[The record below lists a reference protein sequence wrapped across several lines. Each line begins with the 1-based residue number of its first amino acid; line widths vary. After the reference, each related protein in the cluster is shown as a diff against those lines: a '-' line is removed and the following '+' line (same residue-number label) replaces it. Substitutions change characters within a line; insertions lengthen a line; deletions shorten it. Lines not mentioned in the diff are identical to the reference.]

1 MTAKKKTTKSKSQ
14 KKTPAKAKKAKV
26 AKKASKKKTSKT
38 KASKTKKNAASGTAR
53 SGAGSK
59 KASVERKSS
68 KVKKAAVSKSKKAPA
83 AVAKKG
89 SGGNKKA
96 VSASV
101 SKKADIEK
109 QKPKL
114 TAAQKQKLVDKIHT
128 VLKGHYSPQLPNTT
142 RPLLEQV
149 LFACCLENS
158 HYADAEKAFTNL
170 LENAFDL
177 NEVRVTTVAELADLL
192 VGLPDPARAA
202 LSLRR
207 ALQGVFESTYNFSLE
222 HAKKHSVSHGVKT
235 LDNLRSLTPFTKVFI
250 TSTALGGHG
259 VPLDHGAITVLYLT
273 GMVSFEE
280 YQQVNAP
287 GLDRM
292 VTKKIGRDFSS
303 LLHQFGADLLSSL
316 HGVKSKKILGEISV
330 DIKERMP
337 KRGEKLPAPLVAA
350 LSATSDGDVSEQHRP
365 AGPQAAPRPAG
376 KTPQPPPG
384 SGPKRDADGTPIGTR
399 SGPKPFVVKPN
410 KARSITIKPELA
422 AQREA
427 AEREALKA
435 KSDAKKTRKADSKP
449 TSKKSASAKKSKTTA
464 KQASGHT
471 RKLAKK
477 KPR

>member
-14 KKTPAKAKKAKV
+14 KKPAAKAKKAKV
-26 AKKASKKKTSKT
+26 AKKASKKKTSKAIKNT
-38 KASKTKKNAASGTAR
+38 KTSSTRTGT
-53 SGAGSK
+53 GSK
-59 KASVERKSS
+59 KVSSKKKSNAVKKSS
-68 KVKKAAVSKSKKAPA
+68 GSKSKKPS
-83 AVAKKG
+83 AVAKKAG
-89 SGGNKKA
+89 A
-96 VSASV
+96 V
-101 SKKADIEK
+101 SKKADVEK

-114 TAAQKQKLVDKIHT
+114 TTAQKQKLVEKIHG
-128 VLKGHYSPQLPNTT
+128 VLKKHYSPQSPNTT

-158 HYADAEKAFTNL
+158 HYGDAEKAFSNL
-170 LENAFDL
+170 MENAFDL
-177 NEVRVTTVAELADLL
+177 NEIRVTTVSELAELL
-192 VGLPDPARAA
+192 VGLPDPSSAA

-207 ALQGVFESTYNFSLE
+207 VLQSVFESTYDFSLE

-235 LDNLRSLTPFTKVFI
+235 LDNLRSLTPFTKVFV
-250 TSTALGGHG
+250 TSTVLGGHG
-259 VPLDHGAITVLYLT
+259 VPLDHGAITVLYLS

-292 VTKKIGRDFSS
+292 VTKKIGKEFSS
-303 LLHQFGADLLSSL
+303 LLHQFGADVLASL
-316 HGVKSKKILGEISV
+316 HGVKSKKILGEISA

-337 KRGEKLPAPLVAA
+337 KRGEKLPQPFVAA
-350 LSATSDGDVSEQHRP
+350 LSATGDGDVAEQHRP

-384 SGPKRDADGTPIGTR
+384 SGPKRDEDGTPIGTR

-435 KSDAKKTRKADSKP
+435 KSETKKTRKSDSKP
-449 TSKKSASAKKSKTTA
+449 TSKKSTASKKA
-464 KQASGHT
+464 KQSSGHS

>member
-38 KASKTKKNAASGTAR
+38 KTSKTQKNAASGIAR

-59 KASVERKSS
+59 KASAEKKSS

-89 SGGNKKA
+89 SKGNKKA
-96 VSASV
+96 VSASA
-101 SKKADIEK
+101 SKKADVEK

-114 TAAQKQKLVDKIHT
+114 TAAQKQKLVEKIHT
-128 VLKGHYSPQLPNTT
+128 VLKGHYSPQVPNTT

-158 HYADAEKAFTNL
+158 HYADAEKALSNL

-192 VGLPDPARAA
+192 VDLPDPSRAA

-235 LDNLRSLTPFTKVFI
+235 LDNLRSLTPFTKVFV

-259 VPLDHGAITVLYLT
+259 
-273 GMVSFEE
+273 
-280 YQQVNAP
+280 
-287 GLDRM
+287 
-292 VTKKIGRDFSS
+292 
-303 LLHQFGADLLSSL
+303 
-316 HGVKSKKILGEISV
+316 
-330 DIKERMP
+330 
-337 KRGEKLPAPLVAA
+337 
-350 LSATSDGDVSEQHRP
+350 
-365 AGPQAAPRPAG
+365 
-376 KTPQPPPG
+376 
-384 SGPKRDADGTPIGTR
+384 
-399 SGPKPFVVKPN
+399 
-410 KARSITIKPELA
+410 
-422 AQREA
+422 
-427 AEREALKA
+427 
-435 KSDAKKTRKADSKP
+435 
-449 TSKKSASAKKSKTTA
+449 
-464 KQASGHT
+464 
-471 RKLAKK
+471 
-477 KPR
+477 

>member
-14 KKTPAKAKKAKV
+14 KKPVAKVKKAKA
-26 AKKASKKKTSKT
+26 AKKASKKKTSKAKKNT
-38 KASKTKKNAASGTAR
+38 TSRTASSSSSSKKASSKKKSSKVIKASTPKSKKPPAVAAKKGGT
-53 SGAGSK
+53 GSK
-59 KASVERKSS
+59 KAGSTPAA
-68 KVKKAAVSKSKKAPA
+68 KKAEV
-83 AVAKKG
+83 
-89 SGGNKKA
+89 
-96 VSASV
+96 
-101 SKKADIEK
+101 EK

-114 TAAQKQKLVDKIHT
+114 TAAQKQKLVEKIHS

-158 HYADAEKAFTNL
+158 HYDDAEKAFANL
-170 LENAFDL
+170 MENAFDL
-177 NEVRVTTVAELADLL
+177 NEIRVTTVAELADLL
-192 VGLPDPARAA
+192 VGLPDASRAA

-207 ALQGVFESTYNFSLE
+207 VLQSVFESTYSFSLE

-235 LDNLRSLTPFTKVFI
+235 LENLRSLTPFTKVFV

-259 VPLDHGAITVLYLT
+259 VPLDHGAITVLYLS

-280 YQQVNAP
+280 YEQVNAP

-292 VTKKIGRDFSS
+292 VTKKIGKDFSS

-316 HGVKSKKILGEISV
+316 HGVKSKKILGEIAADV
-330 DIKERMP
+330 KERMP
-337 KRGEKLPAPLVAA
+337 KRGEKLPEPLIAA

-427 AEREALKA
+427 AEREAQKA
-435 KSDAKKTRKADSKP
+435 KSGAKKARKSDSKP
-449 TSKKSASAKKSKTTA
+449 TGKKSASAKKTKTNA
-464 KQASGHT
+464 KQTPGHS

>member
-1 MTAKKKTTKSKSQ
+1 MTAKKKTTKKKSQ
-14 KKTPAKAKKAKV
+14 KKPVAKVKKAKV
-26 AKKASKKKTSKT
+26 AKKASKKKTSK
-38 KASKTKKNAASGTAR
+38 AKKST
-53 SGAGSK
+53 AGSK
-59 KASVERKSS
+59 KTSSKKKSS
-68 KVKKAAVSKSKKAPA
+68 KVKKAGVSKSKKSP
-83 AVAKKG
+83 AVAAKKTA
-89 SGGNKKA
+89 SGGKKA
-96 VSASV
+96 VSASAA
-101 SKKADIEK
+101 KKAEVEK

-114 TAAQKQKLVDKIHT
+114 TAAQKQKLIEKIHS
-128 VLKGHYSPQLPNTT
+128 VLKKHYSPQVPNTA

-158 HYADAEKAFTNL
+158 HYSDAEKAFSNL
-170 LENAFDL
+170 MEKAFDL
-177 NEVRVTTVAELADLL
+177 NEIRVTTVAELADLL
-192 VGLPDPARAA
+192 VGLPDPSRAA

-207 ALQGVFESTYNFSLE
+207 VLQSVFESTYNFSLE

-235 LDNLRSLTPFTKVFI
+235 LDNLRSLTPFTKVFV

-259 VPLDHGAITVLYLT
+259 VPLDHGAITVLYLS

-280 YQQVNAP
+280 YQQVDAP

-292 VTKKIGRDFSS
+292 VTKKIGKDFSS

-316 HGVKSKKILGEISV
+316 HGVKSKKILGEIAADV
-330 DIKERMP
+330 KERMP
-337 KRGEKLPAPLVAA
+337 KRGEKLPEPLVAA

-435 KSDAKKTRKADSKP
+435 KSEEKKARKAGSKP
-449 TSKKSASAKKSKTTA
+449 TGKKSASAKKTKANA
-464 KQASGHT
+464 KQAPGHS

>member
-1 MTAKKKTTKSKSQ
+1 MTAKKKTTKAKSQ
-14 KKTPAKAKKAKV
+14 KKPSAKAKKAKV
-26 AKKASKKKTSKT
+26 VKKASKKKTSKA
-38 KASKTKKNAASGTAR
+38 KKTAASGSAR
-53 SGAGSK
+53 SGAGGK
-59 KASVERKSS
+59 KTSGKKKSS
-68 KVKKAAVSKSKKAPA
+68 KVGKASVSKSKKVSAADSKKATAGGKKGA
-83 AVAKKG
+83 AVSGAKK
-89 SGGNKKA
+89 
-96 VSASV
+96 VD
-101 SKKADIEK
+101 KADIEK

-114 TAAQKQKLVDKIHT
+114 TTAQKQKLVDKIHK
-128 VLKGHYSPQLPNTT
+128 VLKGHYSPKLPNTT

-158 HYADAEKAFTNL
+158 HYDEAEKAFANL
-170 LENAFDL
+170 FENAFDL

-192 VGLPDPARAA
+192 VGLPDPSRAA

-207 ALQGVFESTYNFSLE
+207 ALQSVFESTYNFSLE

-235 LDNLRSLTPFTKVFI
+235 LDNLRSLTPFTKVFV

-280 YQQVNAP
+280 YQQVDAP
-287 GLDRM
+287 GLDRI
-292 VTKKIGRDFSS
+292 VTKKIGKEFSS
-303 LLHQFGADLLSSL
+303 LLHQFGADLLASL
-316 HGVKSKKILGEISV
+316 HGVKSKKILSEIST

-337 KRGEKLPAPLVAA
+337 KRGEKLPEPLVAA

-384 SGPKRDADGTPIGTR
+384 SGPKRDEDGAPIGTR

-427 AEREALKA
+427 AEREALKE
-435 KSDAKKTRKADSKP
+435 KSEVKKTRKADSKP
-449 TSKKSASAKKSKTTA
+449 AGKKGASAKKAKTNA
-464 KQASGHT
+464 KQAPGHS

>member
-14 KKTPAKAKKAKV
+14 KKPVAKVKKAKV
-26 AKKASKKKTSKT
+26 AKKASKKTT
-38 KASKTKKNAASGTAR
+38 LKAKKNTASSTA
-53 SGAGSK
+53 SSSAGSK
-59 KASVERKSS
+59 KASSKKKSS
-68 KVKKAAVSKSKKAPA
+68 KVKKASTSRSKKPPTV
-83 AVAKKG
+83 AVKKG
-89 SGGNKKA
+89 AAGSKKT
-96 VSASV
+96 VSASAA
-101 SKKADIEK
+101 KKVEVEK

-114 TAAQKQKLVDKIHT
+114 TATQKQKLVEKLHN

-158 HYADAEKAFTNL
+158 HYDDAEKAFTNL
-170 LENAFDL
+170 MENAFDL
-177 NEVRVTTVAELADLL
+177 NEIRVTTVAELADLL
-192 VGLPDPARAA
+192 VGLPDPSRAA

-207 ALQGVFESTYNFSLE
+207 VLQSVFESTYNFSLE

-235 LDNLRSLTPFTKVFI
+235 LENLRSLTPFTKVFV

-259 VPLDHGAITVLYLT
+259 VPLDHGAITVLYLS

-280 YQQVNAP
+280 YEQVNAP

-292 VTKKIGRDFSS
+292 VTKKIGKDFSS

-316 HGVKSKKILGEISV
+316 HGVKSKKILGEIAT
-330 DIKERMP
+330 DAKERMP
-337 KRGEKLPAPLVAA
+337 KRGEKLPEPLVAA

-435 KSDAKKTRKADSKP
+435 KSGAKKARKSESKPTGKKSDSAKKT
-449 TSKKSASAKKSKTTA
+449 KTNA
-464 KQASGHT
+464 KQTSGHS

>member
-14 KKTPAKAKKAKV
+14 KKPVAKVKKAKV
-26 AKKASKKKTSKT
+26 AKKASKKKTL
-38 KASKTKKNAASGTAR
+38 KAKKNTASSTA
-53 SGAGSK
+53 SSSAGSK
-59 KASVERKSS
+59 KASSKKKSS
-68 KVKKAAVSKSKKAPA
+68 KVKKASTSRPKKPP
-83 AVAKKG
+83 AVAVKKG
-89 SGGNKKA
+89 AAGSKKA
-96 VSASV
+96 VSPSAA
-101 SKKADIEK
+101 KKVEVEK

-114 TAAQKQKLVDKIHT
+114 TAAQKQKLVEKIHS

-158 HYADAEKAFTNL
+158 HYDDAEKAFTNL
-170 LENAFDL
+170 MENAFDL
-177 NEVRVTTVAELADLL
+177 NEIRVTTVAELADLL
-192 VGLPDPARAA
+192 VGLPDPSRAA

-207 ALQGVFESTYNFSLE
+207 VLQSVFESTYNFSLE
-222 HAKKHSVSHGVKT
+222 HAKKHSVSHGIKT
-235 LDNLRSLTPFTKVFI
+235 LENLRSLTPFTKVFV

-259 VPLDHGAITVLYLT
+259 VPLDHGAITVLYLS

-280 YQQVNAP
+280 YEQVNAP

-292 VTKKIGRDFSS
+292 VTKKIGKDFSS

-316 HGVKSKKILGEISV
+316 HGVKSKKILGEIAIDV
-330 DIKERMP
+330 KERMP
-337 KRGEKLPAPLVAA
+337 KRGEKLPEPLVAA

-435 KSDAKKTRKADSKP
+435 KSGAKKARKSDSKP
-449 TSKKSASAKKSKTTA
+449 TGKKSVSAKKTKTNA
-464 KQASGHT
+464 KQTPGHS